1 MHPGRPGVQ
10 PVKYFPSGLWDVGW
24 RYLLRHRWQSVLMV
38 VGIALGVAVMVAIDL
53 ANASASRA
61 FVLSTETLTGKAT
74 YQVQGGPSGMSTPA
88 FEVLVRQKG
97 AIPAAPVI
105 SEYFISEQLG
115 SRPMQILGIDPFSDA
130 PFRGYFGVGQ
140 GLSVD
145 QYAAFLTQP
154 GAILLSRELAERY
167 QLNAGARLTL
177 QINGRQ
183 KDAFIAGLIEMADS
197 LQRRSLEGTLLAD
210 IATAQEL
217 TGRIGQIDRVDLLI
231 PEGDSAAV
239 ERIQSLLPA
248 GLRVEPVKAR
258 QGSVQQL
265 TSAFQLNL
273 TMLSLLALIVGL
285 FLIYN
290 TMTFSVVQRR
300 GLFGTLRCLGV
311 TRIEIFGMVVSEAL
325 IIGTVGSV
333 LGMGL
338 GILMGRQTV
347 GMVTQTMNDLYF
359 TSTVQATGIS
369 VMSLIKGAVAG
380 ILATVITAGLP
391 AWEAAS
397 VSPRA
402 ALSRSGLEHKTRR
415 IVIWMAAGGAGT
427 IGLGLVIFSIPSADL
442 IFGFGGTAA
451 VVVGFAMLA
460 ALATILLLRAAGPG
474 LGWAFGL
481 LGRMAPRNLV
491 ASLSRTSV
499 AVAALMV
506 AVAVTVGV
514 TLMIDS
520 FRYTVN
526 IWLAQTLQGDVY
538 ITAPNFNQT
547 RSTVNIDPQVIQA
560 VHDWEGIGQ
569 ADLLRTVMVETLQGQ
584 VQLSASDNQRLGLEK
599 RYLWAKD
606 PPERVWAAM
615 QSGGVIISESLAR
628 RFGFLEPGGSLAIY
642 TPQGLRQFPIEG
654 VYYDY
659 ASSQGALFMEME
671 TYRQIWND
679 PGVTAIALRL
689 PPGVDPDQVTRQ
701 LEDGLKFDQQVIV
714 RPNRALRADVMEV
727 FDRTFAITAALR
739 ILATIVAFIGVLNT
753 LLLLQLEK
761 QRELGILRALGLTG
775 GQLWKLTML
784 ETGLMGLAAGLLAF
798 PTGYAL
804 ALILVYV
811 INQRSFG
818 WTLQLSIQPEAFI
831 QALIIA
837 IAAALLAGIYP
848 ATKMSRMAA
857 AEAIR
862 YE

>member
-1 MHPGRPGVQ
+1 MNGDQ
-10 PVKYFPSGLWDVGW
+10 PVQFFPSGLWNVGW

-61 FVLSTETLTGKAT
+61 FALSTETLTGKAT
-74 YQVQGGPSGMSTPA
+74 YQIDGGPSGMSTQA
-88 FEVLVRQKG
+88 YAELVRQKG
-97 AIPAAPVI
+97 DIPAAPVI
-105 SEYFISEQLG
+105 SEYFTSSQMG

-130 PFRGYFGVGQ
+130 PFRGYVGVGT
-140 GLSVD
+140 GLSLD
-145 QYAAFLTQP
+145 QYSAFLAQP
-154 GAILLSRELAERY
+154 GALLVSRDLAERY
-167 QLNAGARLTL
+167 QLGVGDPLTL
-177 QINGRQ
+177 EINGRQ
-183 KDAFIAGLIEMADS
+183 KQAFIAGLIEAADS
-197 LQRRSLEGTLLAD
+197 LQRRSLEGTVLAD

-217 TGRIGQIDRVDLLI
+217 TDRLGQIDRVDLLI
-231 PEGDSAAV
+231 PDGETAAV

-248 GLRVEPVKAR
+248 GLRVEPVQAR
-258 QGSVQQL
+258 QGSVEQL
-265 TSAFQLNL
+265 TAAFQLNL

-325 IIGTVGSV
+325 IIGTIGSV

-338 GILMGRQTV
+338 GVLMGRQTV
-347 GMVTQTMNDLYF
+347 GMVSQTMNDLYF

-369 VMSLIKGAVAG
+369 IVSLLKGAVAG

-402 ALSRSGLEHKTRR
+402 ALSRSGLENKTRR
-415 IVIWMAAGGAGT
+415 IVVWMAAGGVGM
-427 IGLGLVIFSIPSADL
+427 IGLGLAVFSIPQTHL
-442 IFGFGGTAA
+442 IFSFGGTAA

-474 LGWAFGL
+474 LGWVFGL

-520 FRYTVN
+520 FRYTVD
-526 IWLAQTLQGDVY
+526 IWLAQTLQGDIY

-547 RSTVNIDPQVIQA
+547 RSTVNIDPQIIRAIQT
-560 VHDWEGIGQ
+560 WPEIGQ
-569 ADLLRTVMVETLQGQ
+569 ADLLRTVLVETPQGQ
-584 VQLSASDNQRLGLEK
+584 VQLSASDNQHLGAERL
-599 RYLWAKD
+599 YLWAKD
-606 PPERVWAAM
+606 PPERIWAAM
-615 QSGGVIISESLAR
+615 QAGGVLISEPLAR
-628 RFGFLEPGGSLAIY
+628 RFGLLAPGSSLAIY
-642 TPQGLRQFPIEG
+642 TPQGLRQFSVEG

-659 ASSQGALFMEME
+659 ASSQGALFMEMQI
-671 TYRQIWND
+671 YRQLWND

-689 PPGVDPDQVTRQ
+689 PPGADPDLVTRQ
-701 LEDGLKFDQQVIV
+701 LEDGLKFDQKVIV
-714 RPNRALRADVMEV
+714 RPNKALRADVMAV

-761 QRELGILRALGLTG
+761 QREVGILRALGLTG

-784 ETGLMGLAAGLLAF
+784 ETGLMGLAAGLLAA

-831 QALIIA
+831 QALVIA